1 MQFVDE
7 ATIEV
12 HAGKGGDGCL
22 SFRREKYVEF
32 GGPDGGDGGAG
43 GSVMVQADTNLN
55 TLVDYRYERIFK
67 AKRGEGGSGRNCTG
81 ASGEDLVLKVPVG
94 TTVVDEDTEEVLGD
108 LLKAGD
114 QFVVA
119 KGGRG
124 GLGNTCF
131 KSSTNRAPRKTTP
144 GTLGEKRNL
153 RLELKV
159 LADIGLLGMPNAGKS
174 TLLKTL
180 ARTLAPSA
188 GKVLLDGNDIH
199 RQPTRAVA
207 QQLGILPQSPTAP
220 DGLTVRELVGLGRF
234 PYQSLMRQWSRH
246 DEAAV
251 EEAMRVADVATFA
264 ARPVDAL
271 SGGQRQRCWIAMGL
285 AQETDL
291 LLLDEPT
298 TFLDLKVQVD
308 LLELLVSLAHT
319 QGRTL
324 LVVLHD
330 LNLAAAYADRL
341 VMMKAGRI
349 LHDGPPETVFTA
361 DNLKQVFDLDAQVIR
376 EPLAGRPVCVPIKRT
391 VAETASFTSPV
402 VTA

>member
-1 MQFVDE
+1 MPLNRHSSSPDYDGQPRLRGEAVCAGYDGRQVLTDVDF
-7 ATIEV
+7 TV
-12 HAGKGGDGCL
+12 
-22 SFRREKYVEF
+22 RE
-32 GGPDGGDGGAG
+32 
-43 GSVMVQADTNLN
+43 GSV
-55 TLVDYRYERIFK
+55 
-67 AKRGEGGSGRNCTG
+67 
-81 ASGEDLVLKVPVG
+81 
-94 TTVVDEDTEEVLGD
+94 TV
-108 LLKAGD
+108 
-114 QFVVA
+114 
-119 KGGRG
+119 
-124 GLGNTCF
+124 
-131 KSSTNRAPRKTTP
+131 
-144 GTLGEKRNL
+144 
-153 RLELKV
+153 
-159 LADIGLLGMPNAGKS
+159 LLGPNGSGKS

-188 GKVLLDGNDIH
+188 GNVFLDGNDIH
-199 RQPTRAVA
+199 RQPTRTVA
-207 QQLGILPQSPTAP
+207 QRLGILPQSPSAP

-264 ARPVDAL
+264 ERPVDAL
-271 SGGQRQRCWIAMGL
+271 SGGQRQRCWIAMVL

-308 LLELLVSLAHT
+308 LLELLVSLAHK

-376 EPLAGRPVCVPIKRT
+376 EPLAGRPVCVPVKRT
-391 VAETASFTSPV
+391 VAETASFASSVATV
-402 VTA
+402 